1 MFACFLDWVAVW
13 LTLLLLPF
21 SLPIPSREDIHKTGD
36 QNSNMADNG
45 MLTDAQIMEDPSG
58 KFEHEKEVKRIEE
71 ARAVD
76 GLFSMNVSDSLFEHL
91 FPYNRGSRAW
101 TTRKV
106 VVGGESEHH
115 LLEFPFVS
123 DFLPFLLRLLNILP
137 PWNCVWDCVNS
148 PSFAQLHLFSSF
160 RFSTSTRI
168 YSPSCCL
175 IPRKLEHLQ
184 TDCHKKRL
192 YFYNA
197 SIRNLIL
204 QKRKRKREAWPT
216 MGKILLL
223 GRYSFIF
230 RVCCCIGRL
239 CNLD

>member
-137 PWNCVWDCVNS
+137 PETAFEIV
-148 PSFAQLHLFSSF
+148 
-160 RFSTSTRI
+160 
-168 YSPSCCL
+168 
-175 IPRKLEHLQ
+175 
-184 TDCHKKRL
+184 
-192 YFYNA
+192 
-197 SIRNLIL
+197 LIL
-204 QKRKRKREAWPT
+204 PASHNCTSLVLFAFLLQLESIPLLAVWYPQARTPPDWLSQKAS
-216 MGKILLL
+216 LLL
-223 GRYSFIF
+223 
-230 RVCCCIGRL
+230 
-239 CNLD
+239 